1 MNILILTASTGGGH
15 NTTAKALK
23 TTIENVDPQ
32 VNVRVEEALA
42 YCSKAYNKLICSGY
56 LFVATKMPNFYGKM
70 YTNSD
75 KESALNS
82 LCNNVNKFEGRKL
95 TSMFEKFKPDVIVS
109 SHPFITAMLSELK
122 VKGKL
127 DVPVISIL
135 TDFAPH
141 RTCFFPKI
149 DAYVISNEQMISKIE
164 KYNLVS
170 KDVLYPL
177 GIPIYE
183 KFYKPIDKEKI
194 AQDLG
199 FSTDKPTVLLMAGSF
214 GVKGVLK
221 YYESFMNTDA
231 DCQCIVVTGNNK
243 KLYKA
248 FEEYINNPENLHKPT
263 KLFGFVNNVEEYMN
277 FADLIA
283 TKPGGLTVSES
294 LACHLPM
301 AIYSAYP
308 GVEES
313 NAEFL
318 IKNKV
323 AIALEEDSDI
333 AVEQLAQL
341 VSNKETLLEMKKNCQ
356 LICKPY
362 SALNTYKLAKQ
373 LVDNY
378 GKDKEEF

>member
-1 MNILILTASTGGGH
+1 MNVLILTASTGGGH

-23 TTIENVDPQ
+23 TTIENADPQ

-70 YTNSD
+70 YTKSD

-95 TSMFEKFKPDVIVS
+95 TSMFEKFMPDVIVS

-122 VKGKL
+122 VKKKL

-149 DAYVISNEQMISKIE
+149 DAYVISNEQMISEIE

-177 GIPIYE
+177 GIPVYE
-183 KFYKPIDKEKI
+183 KFCKPINKEKI
-194 AQDLG
+194 AKDLG
-199 FSTDKPTVLLMAGSF
+199 FSTDKPTVLFMAGSF
-214 GVKGVLK
+214 GVKGILK
-221 YYESFMNTDA
+221 YYESFMNTEA

-323 AIALEEDSDI
+323 AIALEEDSN
-333 AVEQLAQL
+333 AAAEQLAQL
-341 VSNKETLLEMKKNCQ
+341 VSNEDALLNMKKNCQ

-362 SALNTYKLAKQ
+362 SALNTYKLAQQ
-373 LVDNY
+373 LVANY
-378 GKDKEEF
+378 IKDKEEI